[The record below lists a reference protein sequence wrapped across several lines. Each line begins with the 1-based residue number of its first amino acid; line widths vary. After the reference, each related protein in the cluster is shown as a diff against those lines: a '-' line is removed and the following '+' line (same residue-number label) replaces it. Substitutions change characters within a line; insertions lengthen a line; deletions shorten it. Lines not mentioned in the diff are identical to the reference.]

1 MRDTAGLAS
10 LAGGHVV
17 QHVLHG
23 PAVGQR
29 TLPHLSSISSIL
41 LLPISSLTL
50 VSMQQ
55 QHQLLLDQLPLLR
68 VCRVRSTWRRGTRGP
83 CG

>member
-1 MRDTAGLAS
+1 MRDAAGLAS

-23 PAVGQR
+23 PAVGQCA
-29 TLPHLSSISSIL
+29 LSHLCSISCIL
-41 LLPISSLTL
+41 LLSISSLTL

-68 VCRVRSTWRRGTRGP
+68 VWRRGTRGA
-83 CG
+83 CGCG